1 MRFAVLI
8 NGKKYPVTVMREPNN
23 SSALSNFRY
32 EGKTYK
38 GVPEQFNGLRYDK
51 VKEKYVAVSIVV
63 TEQILLVYENVKA
76 EVEDEPVLEIQTTTP
91 EDIAEAIEEEIEEEP
106 TIKDLEEDIEEPE
119 GSIDYPEVDDEVEEE
134 TDEEKNELQERKLE
148 FLQALQNESRLLE
161 ESTRTSLEKINRAKG
176 FKRQS
181 FSPRWDI
188 LFPAQPSFGEGMFT
202 RFKSSWIR
210 AHGSE
215 HLQMTLQMQIKCD
228 SLYIQE
234 RANKEFE
241 GWCIDCLLVY
251 YEVDSPDFGVLT
263 FLKNFKELYRDII
276 SQYHSKVV
284 LATTEEMP
292 DEDNPLVVIT
302 DYLGHCDLSIPLVDL
317 VEKYGDKC

>member
-91 EDIAEAIEEEIEEEP
+91 EDIAESIEEEIEEEP

-176 FKRQS
+176 FKRQ
-181 FSPRWDI
+181 R
-188 LFPAQPSFGEGMFT
+188 L
-202 RFKSSWIR
+202 R
-210 AHGSE
+210 ARCG
-215 HLQMTLQMQIKCD
+215 
-228 SLYIQE
+228 
-234 RANKEFE
+234 
-241 GWCIDCLLVY
+241 LVC
-251 YEVDSPDFGVLT
+251 ES
-263 FLKNFKELYRDII
+263 
-276 SQYHSKVV
+276 
-284 LATTEEMP
+284 
-292 DEDNPLVVIT
+292 
-302 DYLGHCDLSIPLVDL
+302 
-317 VEKYGDKC
+317 